1 MVGGSSIFGLPAVA
15 VDKEMVG
22 RDSDAELI
30 GGATGLGWKVPLA
43 AWRADCAD

>member
-1 MVGGSSIFGLPAVA
+1 MLGLPAVA

-30 GGATGLGWKVPLA
+30 GGATGLGWKLPLA

>member
-1 MVGGSSIFGLPAVA
+1 MLGLPAVA

-30 GGATGLGWKVPLA
+30 GAATGLGWKLPLA